1 MKQYEKNMYNFFRF
15 FINFV
20 SSYARYIHNKFMC
33 TVYITIL
40 LTLSVSL
47 LLYQVFRKVFSI
59 KSSLTFLIS
68 NLITRVI

>member
-1 MKQYEKNMYNFFRF
+1 MYNFFRF

-20 SSYARYIHNKFMC
+20 SSCARYIHNKFMC